1 MTNGATTGDEV
12 QNRSYNPFHHMKGVQ
27 KHLRI
32 PGTILPK
39 RWLRPYFYDHP
50 YRIDDKQYVIA
61 SISSLKDGL
70 HFVYGS
76 LYLLA
81 GGIALEWAATLF
93 RGEFEPWLI
102 LICLVISLPLHKY
115 GKTLKRDR
123 FDIYDR
129 EKGTVR
135 REYGWFKRKYHETP
149 FWESEAYLVSAPN
162 HMGLMRH
169 MLLIKH
175 PNKGSFMVTE
185 GADSDWPLGYWSFLI
200 QYMDKSKPLPDILS
214 LKHYPNRE
222 PGLGDWKS
230 WRNKQE
236 KGAITDPYAVWL
248 AQLQKHPEWDVGNY
262 GRDLSNDNKYANL
275 MFLGIVAAIMS
286 IAMLVSGL
294 IFYWTH

>member
-1 MTNGATTGDEV
+1 MTNGATAGNEV
-12 QNRSYNPFHHMKGVQ
+12 QTQSYNPWHHMKGIQ
-27 KHLRI
+27 KSVRI

-81 GGIALEWAATLF
+81 GGVALEWAATLF
-93 RGEFEPWLI
+93 RGEFEPWMI
-102 LICLVISLPLHKY
+102 LICLVIAIPLQKY

-135 REYGWFKRKYHETP
+135 REYGWFKRKYHEMT
-149 FWESEAYLVSAPN
+149 FWDSEAYLVSGSN

-169 MLLIKH
+169 MLFLFH
-175 PNKGSFMVTE
+175 PSGQSFMVTE
-185 GADSDWPLGYWSFLI
+185 GADYDWPLGYWSFLL
-200 QYMDKSKPLPDILS
+200 QYMDKNKPLPDILS
-214 LKHYPNRE
+214 LKKYPDKE

-230 WRNKQE
+230 WKE
-236 KGAITDPYAVWL
+236 KIAKREVIDPYLVWETQL
-248 AQLQKHPEWDVGNY
+248 AKHPEWDVGNY
-262 GRDLSNDNKYANL
+262 GRDLSKSWRPQFYFAL
-275 MFLGIVAAIMS
+275 S
-286 IAMLVSGL
+286 IFTVL
-294 IFYWTH
+294 ILIGTLIAYFTI

>member
-1 MTNGATTGDEV
+1 MTNGTTTGNEV
-12 QNRSYNPFHHMKGVQ
+12 QAQSCNPWHHMKGVQ

-39 RWLRPYFYDHP
+39 RWLRPYFYEHP
-50 YRIDDKQYVIA
+50 YRINDKQYVVA

-76 LYLLA
+76 LYLIA
-81 GGIALEWAATLF
+81 GGAAFLGWAAQGDFPQLFYISAIALAIA
-93 RGEFEPWLI
+93 I
-102 LICLVISLPLHKY
+102 PLHKY

-135 REYGWFKRKYHETP
+135 REYGWFKLKYHETP

-162 HMGLMRH
+162 QMGLMRH

-185 GADSDWPLGYWSFLI
+185 GSDIDWPLGYWSFLI

-230 WRNKQE
+230 WQE
-236 KGAITDPYAVWL
+236 KQDKGKIADPYAVWL

-262 GRDLSNDNKYANL
+262 GRDLSKDNKYANL